1 LEENF
6 LNDSVTFSDFVID
19 NEYLNEVSD
28 NVNYNKIIYSY
39 YERLFDKYKVLK
51 NSLIPISKLY
61 EIQNCNKFWLTNLYV
76 ENHVID
82 YLGTYSC
89 KDKFC
94 NNCKKLK
101 QAVRLSRYTDLLSNF
116 KSCLYHI
123 VFTIP
128 NVNGIDLHSS
138 IDKMSISFRKLMR
151 IIQGNYR
158 CFIDFSKYDYLGAL
172 RSLEVTFVK
181 DLYHPH
187 YHCFFAFKDLNLDK
201 KFKNTYS
208 YSNRSDNVRL
218 FSEFEIIL
226 QKLWYMIY
234 NNILLTKSNF
244 DSIDLGYSVIVDKA
258 KDEDFIEVFKYITK
272 ATDEKGV
279 VLSFENFE
287 TLYFSLYRIKQIQ
300 GYGVFYRIK
309 DEEIT
314 NEEVNAIYK
323 GIQLFL
329 QTEEKEYFLMV
340 KPRDLIN
347 LQNFDIISR
356 KKIFK
361 YLKEN
366 KKKNSLI
373 DNI

>member
-1 LEENF
+1 MEENF